1 MEAHSD
7 AIEMMCQATEQTNAA
22 VQDVEAQRYL
32 ENAEGSQSN
41 EARAANTDALG
52 RAERTAPPPA
62 KKCRHDDHGEFKDP
76 EGECKCKCHSYS
88 CGTCKKYFF
97 K

>member
-1 MEAHSD
+1 
-7 AIEMMCQATEQTNAA
+7 MMCHAIQQTDMA
-22 VQDVEAQRYL
+22 VKDVEAQRSL
-32 ENAEGSQSN
+32 ENAQTAQSS
-41 EARAANTDALG
+41 EDYAAGTDAIG
-52 RAERTAPPPA
+52 RAVRTAPPPA

>member
-1 MEAHSD
+1 
-7 AIEMMCQATEQTNAA
+7 MMCHAIQQTDMATK
-22 VQDVEAQRYL
+22 DVEAQRFL
-32 ENAEGSQSN
+32 ENAQTAQSN
-41 EARAANTDALG
+41 EDRAANTDALD
-52 RAERTAPPPA
+52 RAVHTAPPPA